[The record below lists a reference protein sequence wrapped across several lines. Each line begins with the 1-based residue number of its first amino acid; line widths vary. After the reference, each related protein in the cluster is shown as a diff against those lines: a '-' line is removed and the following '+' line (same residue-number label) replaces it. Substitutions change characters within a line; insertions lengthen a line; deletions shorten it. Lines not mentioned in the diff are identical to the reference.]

1 MTSGKGGGLSRPT
14 RSSYLG
20 FTGTPQFG
28 SSGSMYSNQSDIRDD
43 ISDVSLSEMSL
54 SISYSVNPIGY
65 HRGSILNGNNG
76 SIVDEKNGCELFAD
90 HAVKIYRRE
99 NERHWR
105 RIRERLSKVGI
116 TKLLTHISLDD
127 DHKTN
132 GANGAN
138 GGSKKVQK
146 CILWIL

>member
-54 SISYSVNPIGY
+54 SISYSVNPIMY
-65 HRGSILNGNNG
+65 SRG
-76 SIVDEKNGCELFAD
+76 SIVDEKDGCELFAD

-132 GANGAN
+132 GANG
-138 GGSKKVQK
+138 GSKKVQK

>member
-54 SISYSVNPIGY
+54 SISYSVNPIMY
-65 HRGSILNGNNG
+65 SRG
-76 SIVDEKNGCELFAD
+76 SIVDEKDGCELFAD